1 MYFNEMYKKHV
12 SQFMPFKERTL
23 KNFLRMSTQVPWPL
37 IGGLVGV
44 FAVILMI
51 GACYVAY
58 AAWKKKREGP
68 EVRYCHKTNT
78 KIIPPAPSSEPKI
91 VKGPF
96 ITVTFCFLIPFSGDI
111 EDAAEALLARKKEG
125 PSHCDECNCTDEKV

>member
-1 MYFNEMYKKHV
+1 
-12 SQFMPFKERTL
+12 MPFKETL
-23 KNFLRMSTQVPWPL
+23 KGNFKLRMSSQVPWPL

-44 FAVILMI
+44 FVVILMI

-78 KIIPPAPSSEPKI
+78 KIIPPAPSTEPKI
-91 VKGPF
+91 VK
-96 ITVTFCFLIPFSGDI
+96 GDI

>member
-1 MYFNEMYKKHV
+1 
-12 SQFMPFKERTL
+12 MPFKEKLFIR
-23 KNFLRMSTQVPWPL
+23 KNFLRMSSSQVPWPL

-44 FAVILMI
+44 FVVILMI

-91 VKGPF
+91 VKGQF
-96 ITVTFCFLIPFSGDI
+96 IPVIFSFLIQFSHAGDI

-125 PSHCDECNCTDEKV
+125 PSHCDECDCTDDKV